1 MKQLNQ
7 LFGLILKPYD
17 DRGFGVYRNEHP
29 AETDEELFYHTQT
42 HREDD
47 ENPASA
53 ISHYE
58 CYLR

>member
-7 LFGLILKPYD
+7 LFGLIQKPFD
-17 DRGFGVYRNEHP
+17 DRGFGVYRKEHP
-29 AETDEELFYHTQT
+29 AETDEELFYHTQSHHT
-42 HREDD
+42 ND